1 MGFYSFKTIDGE
13 SIRNA
18 FSSKGAF
25 KVFMIDNKNK
35 VYPEFAYQGYG
46 VFGGK
51 DFFVLTYEMNT
62 NKKVNPDNKKE
73 FEIAREKGM
82 KIYDSDDKNVK
93 YPIFSRKVIKWKNE
107 KPESCEKQGYFY

>member
-1 MGFYSFKTIDGE
+1 MGFYSFKTLDGE

-51 DFFVLTYEMNT
+51 DFFVLVYEMNT
-62 NKKVNPDNKKE
+62 RKKIDSDNKKE
-73 FEIAREKGM
+73 FEMAKEKGT
-82 KIYDSDDKNVK
+82 KIFYSDDKNAIF
-93 YPIFSRKVIKWKNE
+93 PIFSKKVVKWKNE
-107 KPESCEKQGYFY
+107 KPEPCEKQGYYY